1 MQVSYSRETR
11 EGNWYVEGS
20 REGKWNRG
28 KKRRQKEN
36 GIQRKERGDGGKQR
50 RQKEKGIQRNVEEI
64 DLKEMKR
71 NIKEMR

>member
-1 MQVSYSRETR
+1 MQVSYSTEKK

-20 REGKWNRG
+20 REGKWNRY
-28 KKRRQKEN
+28 
-36 GIQRKERGDGGKQR
+36 KQR